1 MNNRTSSFAYV
12 IGILGTLLIVACLVY
27 TMYKYTHPAPVG
39 QVRIEERRKALAE
52 IRQAEAKGL
61 NEYGW
66 VDQGK
71 GIVSLPIARAKELML
86 QDYKNPAAVRSNMLA
101 RAELANFVPP
111 QPVEK
116 PKPNPY
122 DQ

>member
-12 IGILGTLLIVACLVY
+12 IGILGLSSSWPCSY
-27 TMYKYTHPAPVG
+27 TRCITTHHPAPVG
-39 QVRIEERRKALAE
+39 QARTEERTKALAE

-61 NEYGW
+61 NEYSW

-86 QDYKNPAAVRSNMLA
+86 QEYKNPAAVRTNMIA
-101 RAELANFVPP
+101 RADLANVPP
-111 QPVEK
+111 PKPPEK
-116 PKPNPY
+116 PNQY
-122 DQ
+122 Q

>member
-1 MNNRTSSFAYV
+1 A
-12 IGILGTLLIVACLVY
+12 GLVY
-27 TMYKYTHPAPVG
+27 TMYKYAHPAPLG
-39 QVRIEERRKALAE
+39 QGRIEERRKALSE
-52 IRQAEAKGL
+52 IHQAEARGL

-86 QDYKNPAAVRSNMLA
+86 QEYKNPAAVRSNMMA
-101 RAELANFVPP
+101 RAEIANFVPP
-111 QPVEK
+111 KPPEK
-116 PKPNPY
+116 PKVNPY